1 MGHRPPRPAS
11 HAGIGLIAGI
21 TPSQTAGP
29 YFGILLRGRAECRQV
44 TEGTRGTR
52 IVIEGRVL
60 DGAGNGINDA
70 LIETW
75 QADANGRYR
84 HPEDCRPQP
93 PDPAFNG
100 FGWAHTRT
108 DGGYRFETI
117 KPGPVPGP
125 DGGNQAPHVV
135 VSVMARGILTRFI
148 TRIYFDDER
157 ANADDPILA
166 LVPEA
171 RRETLIAHGGA
182 DGHYVFDIVM
192 QGTRET
198 VFFDV

>member
-1 MGHRPPRPAS
+1 M
-11 HAGIGLIAGI
+11 AGI

-29 YFGILLRGRAECRQV
+29 YFGIMLRGRAECRQV
-44 TEGTRGTR
+44 TDATRGTR
-52 IVIEGRVL
+52 IVIEGRVF
-60 DGAGNGINDA
+60 DGAGKGISDA

-93 PDPAFNG
+93 ADPAFNG
-100 FGWAHTRT
+100 FGWTHTRE

-117 KPGPVPGP
+117 KPGVVPAP

-135 VSVMARGILTRFI
+135 VSVMGRGILTRFI
-148 TRIYFDDER
+148 TRIYFDDEP
-157 ANADDPILA
+157 ANSDDPILD
-166 LVPEA
+166 LVPA
-171 RRETLIAHGGA
+171 GRRHTLIARHTG

-192 QGTRET
+192 QGPNET

>member
-1 MGHRPPRPAS
+1 M
-11 HAGIGLIAGI
+11 AGI

-44 TEGTRGTR
+44 TDATRGTR
-52 IVIEGRVL
+52 ISIEGRVL
-60 DGAGNGINDA
+60 DGADNGISDA

-93 PDPAFNG
+93 ADPAFNG
-100 FGWAHTRT
+100 FGWAHTRK
-108 DGGYRFETI
+108 DGGYRFETV
-117 KPGPVPGP
+117 KPGPVPAP

-135 VSVMARGILTRFI
+135 VSVMGRGILTRFI
-148 TRIYFDDER
+148 TRIYFADEP
-157 ANADDPILA
+157 ANTEDPILQ
-166 LVPEA
+166 LVPAA
-171 RRETLIAHGGA
+171 RRDTLIARRVA

-192 QGTRET
+192 QGSRET

>member
-1 MGHRPPRPAS
+1 M
-11 HAGIGLIAGI
+11 AGI

-29 YFGILLRGRAECRQV
+29 YFGILLRGRGECRQI
-44 TEGTRGTR
+44 TDATRGTR

-60 DGAGNGINDA
+60 DGAGGGISDA
-70 LIETW
+70 LVETW

-84 HPEDCRPQP
+84 HPEDRRTQP

-100 FGWAHTRT
+100 FGWAHTNP
-108 DGGYRFETI
+108 DGRFCFQTI
-117 KPGPVPGP
+117 KPGPVPAP

-157 ANADDPILA
+157 ANADDPILG
-166 LVPEA
+166 LVPA
-171 RRETLIAHGGA
+171 SRRDTLVAHRVA

-192 QGTRET
+192 QGSGET

>member
-1 MGHRPPRPAS
+1 M
-11 HAGIGLIAGI
+11 AGI
-21 TPSQTAGP
+21 TPSQTVGP

-44 TEGTRGTR
+44 TEATRGTR

-60 DGAGNGINDA
+60 DGAGGGINDA
-70 LIETW
+70 LVEAW

-84 HPEDCRPQP
+84 HSEDCRPQP

-100 FGWAHTRT
+100 FGWAHTLK

-125 DGGNQAPHVV
+125 DGGEQAPHVV

-157 ANADDPILA
+157 GNADDPILA
-166 LVPEA
+166 LVPAA
-171 RRETLIAHGGA
+171 RRETLIAHLVG
-182 DGHYVFDIVM
+182 DGHYVHDIVM
-192 QGTRET
+192 QGAHET

>member
-1 MGHRPPRPAS
+1 M
-11 HAGIGLIAGI
+11 AGI

-44 TEGTRGTR
+44 TEATRGTR

-60 DGAGNGINDA
+60 DGAGNGVSDA

-75 QADANGRYR
+75 QADSNGRYQ
-84 HPEDCRPQP
+84 HSEDCRPQP

-100 FGWAHTRT
+100 FGWAHTRK

-117 KPGPVPGP
+117 KPGPVPAP
-125 DGGNQAPHVV
+125 NGGNQAPHVV

-157 ANADDPILA
+157 ANAEDPIMT
-166 LVPEA
+166 LVPQG
-171 RRETLIAHGGA
+171 RRETLIARRVG
-182 DGHYVFDIVM
+182 DSHYVFDIVM
-192 QGTRET
+192 QGRHET

>member
-1 MGHRPPRPAS
+1 MGHRPARPGS
-11 HAGIGLIAGI
+11 NAGIGLMAGI
-21 TPSQTAGP
+21 TPSQTVGP
-29 YFGILLRGRAECRQV
+29 YFGILLRGRAECRLV
-44 TEGTRGTR
+44 TDATRGTR
-52 IVIEGRVL
+52 IVVEGRVL
-60 DGAGNGINDA
+60 DGDGSGINDA

-84 HPEDCRPQP
+84 HPEDCRPEP

-100 FGWAHTRT
+100 FGWAHTRP

-117 KPGPVPGP
+117 KPGPVPAPG
-125 DGGNQAPHVV
+125 GGNQAPHIV

-148 TRIYFDDER
+148 TRIYFDDVR

-166 LVPEA
+166 LVPAA
-171 RRETLIAHGGA
+171 RRDTLIAHRAGEGR
-182 DGHYVFDIVM
+182 YLFDFVM
-192 QGTRET
+192 QGPHET